1 MSSKK
6 GPNEEIKSKKTR
18 YRYLLIKK
26 GNYKRVHREWEKVSK
41 EERQRKRS
49 KKTLGREIGF
59 EEVERKREEEM
70 KKREGVEKCL

>member
-1 MSSKK
+1 M
-6 GPNEEIKSKKTR
+6 
-18 YRYLLIKK
+18 
-26 GNYKRVHREWEKVSK
+26 SK

>member
-18 YRYLLIKK
+18 KVPILIKK
-26 GNYKRVHREWEKVSK
+26 GNYKRLHREWEKVSK

-59 EEVERKREEEM
+59 EKVERKREEEM